1 MRLEVISRSPKEKKH
16 AVPILFVHGAW
27 HTAWCWQDTFLKY
40 FSEKGWEVHALSLRG
55 HGQSE
60 GREKLRWWSIAD
72 YIFDVEQIANSLDR
86 EPIVVGHSLGGLVV
100 QKYLETHSAVGAML
114 LASVPPSGTLR
125 FNLRVIR
132 RHPLIWLLMNALMT
146 TYLVVAK
153 PEYAREWLFSS
164 GISDEELM
172 IHHSRLQ
179 NESYRALL
187 DALLL
192 NLPNPSK
199 VKTPVQVLGAEN
211 DAIFSVEEVQTTARA
226 YGVEAIIFPGMAHN
240 MFVEPGWR
248 DVADTIMRWAE
259 SLSGT

>member
-1 MRLEVISRSPKEKKH
+1 MQLEVISRLPKEQEH
-16 AVPILFVHGAW
+16 AIPILFVHGAW
-27 HTAWCWQDTFLKY
+27 HAAWCWQDTFLEY

-72 YIFDVEQIANSLDR
+72 YVSDVEQIANSLDR
-86 EPIVVGHSLGGLVV
+86 EPIVVGHSLGGFVV
-100 QKYLETHSAVGAML
+100 QKYLEIHSAVAAVL

-132 RHPLIWLLMNALMT
+132 RHPFIWLLMNILMSA
-146 TYLVVAK
+146 YPVVSK
-153 PEYAREWLFSS
+153 PEYVREWVFSP
-164 GISDEELM
+164 GISDEQLVSY
-172 IHHSRLQ
+172 HSRVQ

-187 DALLL
+187 DVLLL

-199 VKTPVQVLGAEN
+199 VKAPVQVLGAEN
-211 DAIFSVEEVQTTARA
+211 DAIFSVEEVRATAHA
-226 YGVEAIIFPGMAHN
+226 YGVEATIFPAMAHN
-240 MFVEPGWR
+240 MIVESGWR

-259 SLSGT
+259 SVSGA